1 MLNAAYDNFDEFINN
16 NILNLNTQ
24 NTPNNSNT
32 NKLNSVFNNERL
44 RPEMISS
51 GGKSIEVDIVNEE
64 DFEDEEDDSEN
75 SEEEDDDDDDYS
87 DNNEENDVNN
97 NNLSDSTKQQLTNDT
112 KLTTENLPMNSNE
125 QGSLI

>member
-24 NTPNNSNT
+24 NTSNNSNT

-44 RPEMISS
+44 RPEISS
-51 GGKSIEVDIVNEE
+51 GDKSIEVDIVNEE

-75 SEEEDDDDDDYS
+75 SEEEDDDDDYS

-112 KLTTENLPMNSNE
+112 KLTTENLHMNSNE